1 MQYNAL
7 ARRKGKA
14 ARQAVHFAEATFD
27 ALVYFFGRTG
37 FVDRNQRQ
45 RFEVLDVALRVI
57 IEDNARIE
65 QPFRVEQL
73 LDCLHGFKSCLS
85 PFIFHEGGHVT
96 SGAMFCFQRTVV
108 FIDYQSLYVIHQ
120 VLVALYIG
128 VGTEGLVQD
137 KMVVAFQGMTVDAG
151 IIVAVAGDELL
162 QVGSGFGQ
170 VFDVEGYVLDEA
182 GSAGLACTAYGW
194 EYT

>member
-1 MQYNAL
+1 
-7 ARRKGKA
+7 
-14 ARQAVHFAEATFD
+14 
-27 ALVYFFGRTG
+27 
-37 FVDRNQRQ
+37 
-45 RFEVLDVALRVI
+45 
-57 IEDNARIE
+57 
-65 QPFRVEQL
+65 
-73 LDCLHGFKSCLS
+73 
-85 PFIFHEGGHVT
+85 
-96 SGAMFCFQRTVV
+96 MFCFQRTVV

-170 VFDVEGYVLDEA
+170 ASMWKATSSMRQVVPGWRVPPTEGNIPERIAQYL
-182 GSAGLACTAYGW
+182 
-194 EYT
+194 EYSSGGR